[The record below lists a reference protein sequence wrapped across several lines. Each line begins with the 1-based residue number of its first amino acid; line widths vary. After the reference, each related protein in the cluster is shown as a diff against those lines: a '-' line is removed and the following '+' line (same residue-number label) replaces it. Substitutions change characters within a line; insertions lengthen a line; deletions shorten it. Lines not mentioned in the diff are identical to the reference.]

1 MTTTAMTIT
10 TTFNTGDTIWVL
22 ANNTVKLL
30 TVESIRID
38 AHGVSY
44 QDSKYNSYPEQA
56 CYASVNDMIA
66 HIRKQ
71 AIQYEYTTCDS

>member
-1 MTTTAMTIT
+1 MTIT

-22 ANNTVKLL
+22 ANNTVKLV

-66 HIRKQ
+66 HIRQQ
-71 AIQYEYTTCDS
+71 AIQYEYKTNQ